1 MTPLYSP
8 TVLEIELKVKEKQE
22 WKDLTSLSAP
32 LFTLFIPISVFC
44 FMTGLTLCLLRL
56 SQVLLFFPQH
66 CVKRMNEHKL
76 TQHKQQN
83 GKRVNLTVK
92 TSGFFLFK
100 KNIHLNYLNSSKQP
114 VDGCRMCWKSFISFI
129 LPKEVTSCS
138 HKHSQVKVHWFYRV
152 PRHHDLHML
161 H

>member
-56 SQVLLFFPQH
+56 PVSQVLLFFPQH

-92 TSGFFLFK
+92 TSGVFFCFFK
-100 KNIHLNYLNSSKQP
+100 KHSS
-114 VDGCRMCWKSFISFI
+114 
-129 LPKEVTSCS
+129 
-138 HKHSQVKVHWFYRV
+138 
-152 PRHHDLHML
+152 
-161 H
+161 

>member
-1 MTPLYSP
+1 MTLLYSP

-22 WKDLTSLSAP
+22 WKDLMSLSAS

-44 FMTGLTLCLLRL
+44 FMTGLTLCPLRL

-92 TSGFFLFK
+92 TSVFFFVFFK
-100 KNIHLNYLNSSKQP
+100 KNHLS
-114 VDGCRMCWKSFISFI
+114 
-129 LPKEVTSCS
+129 
-138 HKHSQVKVHWFYRV
+138 
-152 PRHHDLHML
+152 
-161 H
+161 